1 MKNIEVKGAKQHNLK
16 NIDVIIPR
24 DKLTVITGLSG
35 SGKSS
40 LAFDTLY
47 AEGQR
52 RYVESLSSYARQFLS
67 VMDKP
72 DVDHINGL
80 SPAISIEQKSTSHN
94 PRSTVGTVTEIY
106 DYLRLLYA
114 RVGTPFCPDHGI
126 SLESQ
131 SIDQIVDKLF
141 KDEENERSIILCP
154 IVSQQK
160 GEHLILL
167 NDLKVRGFIRA
178 KINGEIIDL
187 DNLPQLNKNKKHDID
202 IVIDRLSITK
212 KNKSRLSESIETAL
226 RESDG
231 KSWHRLIMLNNNI
244 SFILHKPQLS
254 ENIGACA
261 RAIKNFNFQKM
272 IVVDPKPIYPND
284 KILATSVGAKNIISK
299 SKNFDNLESALK
311 NIDVVIATS
320 ARFRNKNIKHIQLED
335 LKKIDYKKK
344 VAFLFGSEA
353 SGLSNN
359 EISYANYTLQIP
371 TNPDFKS
378 LNLSHSLIII
388 AQVVHS
394 VINSKVS
401 SFKKSKKV
409 KSASKKDIL
418 SMFNLCIKNLE
429 DIGFFKPK
437 EKKPK
442 MLENLRNIFYRM
454 ELSSKET
461 RILSSVFASLGK
473 KR

>member
-1 MKNIEVKGAKQHNLK
+1 MSK
-16 NIDVIIPR
+16 
-24 DKLTVITGLSG
+24 
-35 SGKSS
+35 
-40 LAFDTLY
+40 
-47 AEGQR
+47 
-52 RYVESLSSYARQFLS
+52 
-67 VMDKP
+67 
-72 DVDHINGL
+72 
-80 SPAISIEQKSTSHN
+80 
-94 PRSTVGTVTEIY
+94 
-106 DYLRLLYA
+106 
-114 RVGTPFCPDHGI
+114 
-126 SLESQ
+126 
-131 SIDQIVDKLF
+131 
-141 KDEENERSIILCP
+141 
-154 IVSQQK
+154 
-160 GEHLILL
+160 
-167 NDLKVRGFIRA
+167 
-178 KINGEIIDL
+178 
-187 DNLPQLNKNKKHDID
+187 
-202 IVIDRLSITK
+202 
-212 KNKSRLSESIETAL
+212 
-226 RESDG
+226 
-231 KSWHRLIMLNNNI
+231 NNI

-261 RAIKNFNFQKM
+261 RAMKNFSFQKM
-272 IVVDPKPIYPND
+272 IVVAPKPIYPND
-284 KILATSVGAKNIISK
+284 KILATSVGAKSIITN
-299 SKNFDNLESALK
+299 SKNYNTLEPALK
-311 NIDVVIATS
+311 NVDLVIATS

-394 VINSKVS
+394 IIDSKTS
-401 SFKKSKKV
+401 SFKKSKKI

-418 SMFNLCIKNLE
+418 SMTNLCLKNLE
-429 DIGFFKPK
+429 EIGFFKPK
-437 EKKPK
+437 EKKPI